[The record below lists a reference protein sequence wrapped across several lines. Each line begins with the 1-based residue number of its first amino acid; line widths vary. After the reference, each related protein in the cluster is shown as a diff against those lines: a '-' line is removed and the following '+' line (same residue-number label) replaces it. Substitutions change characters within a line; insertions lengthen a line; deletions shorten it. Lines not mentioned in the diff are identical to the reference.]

1 MAEEEVKEARGARKV
16 RSGVVVSK
24 SGDKTV
30 LVKSESRRVHPL
42 YGKVVRVE
50 KKFHAHDEENKAKVG
65 DRVTIVECRPLSR
78 TKRWRVTEVSAAEG
92 AKA

>member
-1 MAEEEVKEARGARKV
+1 MAEEEVKGRGSRKV
-16 RSGVVVSK
+16 RKGVVVRK

-65 DRVTIVECRPLSR
+65 DQVVIVECRPLSR
-78 TKRWRVTEVSAAEG
+78 TKRWRVTEIRGSEG
-92 AKA
+92 AQQA

>member
-1 MAEEEVKEARGARKV
+1 MAEEEVKGRGSRKV
-16 RSGVVVSK
+16 RKGVVVGK

-30 LVKSESRRVHPL
+30 LVKSSSRRPHPL

-50 KKFHAHDEENKAKVG
+50 KKFHAHDEDNKAKVG
-65 DRVTIVECRPLSR
+65 DEVTIVECRPLSR
-78 TKRWRVTEVSAAEG
+78 TKRWRVTEIRSAEG